1 MIRFNK
7 QVKRF
12 LTAFLCICMLTG
24 LLSGCGTAEESVD
37 DVVTV
42 ITDDE
47 TAETVSNEEIVVEEE
62 PSLPPEEETTTEEA
76 YVFYAFMNGDGE
88 VSDNRGK
95 DIFEKNTKYT
105 FQAMTERIHEY
116 VSKDLELPY
125 LGDIS
130 YAFIDCGA
138 DDKQE
143 LALKFEFCENED
155 QGYGNYIQYLII
167 SADNNNLKVVYDGY
181 TYYRSETIIS
191 DTGYIRRGG
200 SDSAVSNTFDTSFV
214 NEKGEEVFLY
224 EETYTMGLEE
234 PVIPSSSLVSTKVP
248 ENYQDGAFSDSLA
261 YSVTRYNFN
270 NIAVEDMLDAAK
282 FDKYRGDNF
291 FVLADPDG
299 NDVSEEDYDA
309 KLYSEMG
316 VEILSY
322 SDAVT
327 KINDH
332 ETECGVSSAIKAG
345 KDIVWYPYDKEGAFT
360 EYKYSFAK
368 SANKSSV
375 EEQLKLLANSENV
388 WRNDISDR
396 SNSYV
401 YYAVTDL
408 DRNGRLEIIRCDYCY
423 LPEFCKNRFYE
434 VTPDYKSVRKMEY
447 DVETMWAEGE
457 ESGSSHGLLNA
468 NLPVYCFWNSQY
480 GKSSS
485 DYTGISY
492 YYIIPTREV
501 HDGYESIV
509 KMALCANNSGKVFT
523 DFIGYANMNSE
534 TGEVSYMD
542 YNGFDTTEEE
552 FAKAEFRAYSAD
564 TGWECDKVNWS
575 FFMLEGEE
583 NILESLTDSYNEYSH
598 ETIIRLY

>member
-1 MIRFNK
+1 MI
-7 QVKRF
+7 
-12 LTAFLCICMLTG
+12 TGALTG
-24 LLSGCGTAEESVD
+24 CGKQEEPVD

-47 TAETVSNEEIVVEEE
+47 TAETVTNESSVEEE
-62 PSLPPEEETTTEEA
+62 PSSPPEEETTTEEA
-76 YVFYAFMNGDGE
+76 FTFYAFMNGNGE
-88 VSDNRGK
+88 VVDKRGK
-95 DIFEKNTKYT
+95 DILVKNQKYS
-105 FQAMTERIHEY
+105 FQAMTEAVQEY
-116 VSKDLELPY
+116 VNRDFQFPY

-130 YAFIDCGA
+130 YSFIDCGA
-138 DDKQE
+138 DGVQE
-143 LALKFEFCENED
+143 LAVKIEFCETKD
-155 QGYGNYIQYLII
+155 QGYGDYIEYLII
-167 SADNNNLKVVYDGY
+167 RSDKEGLKLVYDNY
-181 TYYRSETIIS
+181 TYYRVETVIS

-270 NIAVEDMLDAAK
+270 NIAVEDMLDTAK

-291 FVLADPDG
+291 FVLSNPEGDDA
-299 NDVSEEDYDA
+299 SAEEYDEE
-309 KLYSEMG
+309 LYKEMG
-316 VEILSY
+316 VEILGY
-322 SDAVT
+322 SDAVK
-327 KINDH
+327 KISEH
-332 ETECGVSSAIKAG
+332 EDACGVTSKIKDG
-345 KDIVWYPYDKEGAFT
+345 KDIIWYAYDKDGAFT
-360 EYKYSFAK
+360 DYKYDNAVSV
-368 SANKSSV
+368 NKSSI
-375 EEQLKLLANSENV
+375 EEQLKLLAKEQYV

-396 SNSYV
+396 SNSYI

-408 DRNGRLEIIRCDYCY
+408 DRNGRLEVIRCDYCY

-434 VTPDYKSVRKMEY
+434 VTPDYKSVRKMDY
-447 DVETMWAEGE
+447 DVETMWAQGE

-468 NLPVYCFWNSQY
+468 NLPIYCFWNSQY
-480 GKSSS
+480 GKESK

-501 HDGYESIV
+501 HEGYESVV

-523 DFIGYANMNSE
+523 DFVGYANMDPA

-564 TGWECDKVNWS
+564 TGWECDKVNWMFITLDDNDDVMKKLS
-575 FFMLEGEE
+575 
-583 NILESLTDSYNEYSH
+583 DSYAEYTH